1 MYNKLSYVNLESNLI
16 WGHSALSQVSYP
28 QSFKQYL
35 TRIYLK
41 NNPFQPY
48 ELGRYLPPGLLNS
61 GWNHCGL
68 QASLPQNSHSFLWKW
83 GPYVCSRPENGQ
95 RCPVTDTWGVG
106 DTPSYTYICV

>member
-28 QSFKQYL
+28 QSFKRYL
-35 TRIYLK
+35 IRIYLK

-48 ELGRYLPPGLLNS
+48 ELGKYLHPGLLNS

-68 QASLPQNSHSFLWKW
+68 QASLPQNPTASCGSGARTCAAGL
-83 GPYVCSRPENGQ
+83 R
-95 RCPVTDTWGVG
+95 TDSVVRSQIPGGVG